1 MAAPAAPAAAE
12 DSSKARARAAGAAYL
27 EKVLA
32 AGSSDARGGAPA
44 ARHATGSSFFEP
56 RRSGVGDGVAFGGA
70 GAGAPRGP
78 RVSATFVRGRGVAAY
93 VDPDV
98 LAMGSFLEH
107 ARAGAVL
114 ALFGATTAA
123 QLVLAKRSVAVL
135 PGAQLTLLLIHL
147 LPSALLCRAAQQHEV
162 VDAPRPSAARA
173 LITLPNA
180 AAHAALA
187 LCALCALGGGSV
199 ELFLALT
206 AALAPPLAAALD
218 AALSPGV
225 PEPLSARRRHAAAA
239 GAAACAVCVLSER
252 GDSAGAYIALAAWFA
267 VWAAERAWET
277 LMLSPPPDAAGGEDG
292 GAGAGGAV
300 GALARVAHGAAS
312 ALAAAARGLSPATPP
327 GPPSPPSAFEKA
339 LYGNSVCLPLLPPLL
354 LLRGELG
361 AIAAAELSVPALTTL
376 ALSAAAAAGGTAAA
390 LLATD
395 VMEARALALV
405 TTGCNA
411 ATLLISHAVAEEP
424 HPTLLGLAAAVVA
437 VFAGAAF
444 KLLPSEHQ

>member
-1 MAAPAAPAAAE
+1 MAAAPGAGAE
-12 DSSKARARAAGAAYL
+12 DKARVRAAGEAYL
-27 EKVLA
+27 EQVLA
-32 AGSSDARGGAPA
+32 GSGAGRPGASA
-44 ARHATGSSFFEP
+44 SRHASFFEP

-78 RVSATFVRGRGVAAY
+78 RTSATFVRGRGVAAY

-107 ARAGAVL
+107 ARAGGVL

-135 PGAQLTLLLIHL
+135 PGAQLTLLLLHL

-162 VDAPRPSAARA
+162 VDAPPPSAARA
-173 LITLPNA
+173 LAALPNA

-206 AALAPPLAAALD
+206 AALAPPLAGALD

-225 PEPLSARRRHAAAA
+225 PPPLHPRRRTAAVA

-252 GDSAGAYIALAAWFA
+252 GDSAGAYVALAAWFA
-267 VWAAERAWET
+267 VFAAERTWET
-277 LMLSPPPDAAGGEDG
+277 LLLTPPPDGADGEDG
-292 GAGAGGAV
+292 GGAAGGP
-300 GALARVAHGAAS
+300 
-312 ALAAAARGLSPATPP
+312 LAAAARAVHGAAGALGAAARGLAPATPQ
-327 GPPSPPSAFEKA
+327 GPPTPPSAFEKA
-339 LYGNSVCLPLLPPLL
+339 LYGNSWCLPLLPPLL

-361 AIAAAELSVPALTTL
+361 AIAAAELSVPAVTTL

-395 VMEARALALV
+395 VMEARALAMV
-405 TTGCNA
+405 TVACNVG
-411 ATLLISHAVAEEP
+411 TLIISHAVAEDP
-424 HPTLLGLAAAVVA
+424 HPTLLGLLAAAVA
-437 VFAGAAF
+437 VVAGAAF

>member
-1 MAAPAAPAAAE
+1 
-12 DSSKARARAAGAAYL
+12 
-27 EKVLA
+27 
-32 AGSSDARGGAPA
+32 
-44 ARHATGSSFFEP
+44 
-56 RRSGVGDGVAFGGA
+56 
-70 GAGAPRGP
+70 
-78 RVSATFVRGRGVAAY
+78 
-93 VDPDV
+93 
-98 LAMGSFLEH
+98 
-107 ARAGAVL
+107 
-114 ALFGATTAA
+114 
-123 QLVLAKRSVAVL
+123 
-135 PGAQLTLLLIHL
+135 
-147 LPSALLCRAAQQHEV
+147 
-162 VDAPRPSAARA
+162 
-173 LITLPNA
+173 
-180 AAHAALA
+180 
-187 LCALCALGGGSV
+187 
-199 ELFLALT
+199 
-206 AALAPPLAAALD
+206 
-218 AALSPGV
+218 
-225 PEPLSARRRHAAAA
+225 
-239 GAAACAVCVLSER
+239 
-252 GDSAGAYIALAAWFA
+252 
-267 VWAAERAWET
+267 
-277 LMLSPPPDAAGGEDG
+277 
-292 GAGAGGAV
+292 V